1 MSGSA
6 NVAAWSG
13 TIGFA
18 ILFAGAA
25 VAAAIS
31 YGLIFLLMP
40 LLRRHAQ
47 ASPNARSSH
56 KIPTTRRWSSRR
68 RSRHYSCGG
77 DCSCVAR
84 VEH

>member
-47 ASPNARSSH
+47 ASPNARHLTKFLLHKEVEQPSSQ
-56 KIPTTRRWSSRR
+56 PSL
-68 RSRHYSCGG
+68 
-77 DCSCVAR
+77 
-84 VEH
+84 